1 MAYFRHWRGRFHSS
15 SEQIGHAIPPMAKI
29 YSCQK
34 ILTDETGARGSSSHS
49 RTIGQLSEAL
59 IFPGTRFRAD
69 IIQRHAGWLSTG
81 CCLGLPG
88 GLWGAAERNS
98 FISPA
103 EMLHHLSQDGTE
115 IALSSSEGGS
125 SEGSLRISSWYE
137 CFIPQIGFL
146 TRRCQWDT
154 RLTGED
160 KLHP

>member
-1 MAYFRHWRGRFHSS
+1 MAYFRHWRGRFLSS

-59 IFPGTRFRAD
+59 IFSAACFGAD
-69 IIQRHAGWLSTG
+69 IIQRHVWLPRPWR
-81 CCLGLPG
+81 LR
-88 GLWGAAERNS
+88 GAAERSS

-103 EMLHHLSQDGTE
+103 ETLHHLSQDGTE
-115 IALSSSEGGS
+115 IALRSSEGGC

-146 TRRCQWDT
+146 CSCCQWDML
-154 RLTGED
+154 LTSED